1 MREPQ
6 LRSHQQ
12 EYGRFELDRRGC
24 LRMAA
29 AGVVGS
35 VLPPGLLKAT
45 GTEPSESSGF
55 GRAKSVL
62 IVMLS
67 GGPSQ
72 LDMLDPKPEAPA
84 EVRGEFSAISTKTPG
99 VQVCEHLPLLSQQTD
114 RWSVL
119 RTLSHGEQ
127 NHLLATHVALTGR
140 PTPLPRGGS
149 DLDRVESRSD
159 FPNFA
164 SALSFVRPRNDGI
177 PSGVSL
183 PNYFIEGPLT
193 WPGQHA
199 GFLGSKYDPWQIQ
212 GDPNDPAFQMQA
224 LRLREGVTTSRMV
237 SRQELLADLERGRAK
252 LAAETTDSFRE
263 QQQIAYSLLTSNKMA
278 DAFDIQREPEAVR
291 ERYGRN
297 SFGQSLLLARRLVE
311 AGVPIVQAAMG
322 IVQTWDTHVDNWGRL
337 KNTLLPQLDKGL
349 AALTGELAEKGLL
362 EQTLVIVMGE
372 FGRTPKVS
380 TLPGQTIPGRD
391 HWAHAY
397 SALFAGAGVRGGQV
411 VGQTDAQAAY
421 PVTRPW
427 TPADVCTTVFSAL
440 GVEPETTISD
450 PLRRPHHLL
459 NGTVISPLY
468 TGASA

>member
-1 MREPQ
+1 MWRP
-6 LRSHQQ
+6 RYS
-12 EYGRFELDRRGC
+12 LDRRGF
-24 LRMAA
+24 LIVGA

-35 VLPPGLLKAT
+35 VIPSVRAQASSALP
-45 GTEPSESSGF
+45 GT

-62 IVMLS
+62 IVLLS

-72 LDMLDPKPEAPA
+72 LDMWDPKPESPS
-84 EVRGEFSAISTKTPG
+84 EVRGEFSSISTTIPG
-99 VQVCEHLPLLSQQTD
+99 VQVAEHLPLLAKQTD
-114 RWSVL
+114 RWSIV

-164 SALSFVRPRNDGI
+164 SALAYVRPRKDGI

-199 GFLGSKYDPWQIQ
+199 GFLGPKFDPWQIN
-212 GDPNDPAFQMQA
+212 GDPNDPAFEMKAIQM
-224 LRLREGVTTSRMV
+224 REGVTEARMNSR
-237 SRQELLADLERGRAK
+237 RELLTELEVGRASIG
-252 LAAETTDSFRE
+252 ATEPTSFRE
-263 QQQIAYSLLTSNKMA
+263 QRQTAFDLLTSNRMSE
-278 DAFDIQREPEAVR
+278 AFEVKREPDAVR
-291 ERYGRN
+291 DRYGRN
-297 SFGQSLLLARRLVE
+297 TFGQSLLLARRMVE
-311 AGVPIVQAAMG
+311 TGVPIVQAAMG

-337 KNTLLPQLDKGL
+337 KNTLLPQLDIGL
-349 AALTGELAEKGLL
+349 AALMDDLVDRGLL
-362 EQTLVIVMGE
+362 DQTLVIVMGE
-372 FGRTPKVS
+372 FGRTPRIS

-397 SALFAGAGVRGGQV
+397 SGLFAGAGIRGGQV
-411 VGQTDAQAAY
+411 VGQTDRQAAY
-421 PVTRPW
+421 PITRGW
-427 TPADVCTTVFSAL
+427 SPADVCSTVFNAL
-440 GVEPETTISD
+440 GVEPETAIFD
-450 PLRRPHHLL
+450 PLKRPHHLL

-468 TGASA
+468 TGRTS